1 MKKFDNR
8 LLWGLLL
15 VAAGVLF
22 FLQNLNLIPSAWD
35 AIWALFLGAAGVAF
49 MYAYLKDRSQWW
61 AIIPGLVLIGLAL
74 LVLGDQ
80 FWPKFSDRWGGGFF
94 LGMIALSF
102 WVIYVTNRE
111 MWWAIIPGGVLTTL
125 AGITVLEYYFAETE
139 TIFFLGLAV
148 TFLLVALLPTDEQM
162 RWAFIPAAALGLIA
176 LLTST
181 SFQYLINYLWPVALI
196 VAGGY
201 VLWHNFRREE

>member
-15 VAAGVLF
+15 IAAGVLF

-49 MYAYLKDRSQWW
+49 VYVYLKDRSQWW
-61 AIIPGLVLIGLAL
+61 AIIPGLVLVGLAL
-74 LVLGDQ
+74 LILGDQ
-80 FWPKFSDRWGGGFF
+80 FWPQFSDRWGGGFF

-102 WVIYVTNRE
+102 WLIYVTNRE
-111 MWWAIIPGGVLTTL
+111 LWWAIIPAGVLTTL
-125 AGITVLEYYFAETE
+125 AGITVLDYYLVETE
-139 TIFFLGLAV
+139 TIFFLGLAL
-148 TFLLVALLPTDEQM
+148 TFLLVALLPADGQM

-176 LLTST
+176 LLTSA
-181 SFQYLINYLWPVALI
+181 SLQYLIDYIWPVALI
-196 VAGGY
+196 AAGGY
-201 VLWHNFRREE
+201 VLWRNLRA